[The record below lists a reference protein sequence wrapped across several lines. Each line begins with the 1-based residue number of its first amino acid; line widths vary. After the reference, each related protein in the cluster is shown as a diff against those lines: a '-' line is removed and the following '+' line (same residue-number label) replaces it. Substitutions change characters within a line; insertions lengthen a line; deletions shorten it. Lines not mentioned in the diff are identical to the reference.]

1 MSKYAISDWINSS
14 GGPLVMM
21 EEAPALLWS
30 GSNGNPSDYDL
41 ACQSNDYASR
51 LVMRGADVL
60 VLGDEPLQT
69 LVATSDKSQLI
80 VRWKWA
86 DSDADVRVAIEKIDL
101 QAVKVIER
109 LNLNLVDEHLVIFD
123 AVDTFD
129 SNECL
134 RLSMNS
140 GAKEVSTFIFQ
151 PTPRTSL
158 LVHSIVAL

>member
-21 EEAPALLWS
+21 EEAAALLWS
-30 GSNGNPSDYDL
+30 GSNGNQSDYDL
-41 ACQSNDYASR
+41 ACQSNDYASK
-51 LVMRGADVL
+51 LALHGSDVL

-86 DSDADVRVAIEKIDL
+86 DSDAEVRVAIEKIDL
-101 QAVKVIER
+101 QAVEIIER

-123 AVDTFD
+123 AADTFD

-134 RLSMNS
+134 RLSMSS